1 MINNPYTLTLL
12 KAFDILNC
20 FDLDD
25 QEISIKEISA
35 RIEMPQSSVYRI
47 IQSLEFVGMIFQ
59 NKETKKYRLG
69 TKFISLSRKQSYL
82 SNCLQIVTKQME
94 LLGKETG
101 ETVNLATLN
110 CDKITYIHRVE
121 CQHILRPN
129 FVLNASYP
137 AYKTGLGTV
146 LLAELSDA
154 SLQWISQNDA
164 DDIGCSYSYFV
175 EVLRSVRRDGYAFD
189 DQVFSPGLRCVAA
202 PVKGPGGKSLFA
214 ISVSAPIIRMSDET
228 YLKIRDLVVKR
239 ATAAAEEI
247 MELG

>member
-82 SNCLQIVTKQME
+82 SNCLQIVTKQM
-94 LLGKETG
+94 
-101 ETVNLATLN
+101 
-110 CDKITYIHRVE
+110 
-121 CQHILRPN
+121 
-129 FVLNASYP
+129 
-137 AYKTGLGTV
+137 
-146 LLAELSDA
+146 
-154 SLQWISQNDA
+154 
-164 DDIGCSYSYFV
+164 
-175 EVLRSVRRDGYAFD
+175 
-189 DQVFSPGLRCVAA
+189 
-202 PVKGPGGKSLFA
+202 
-214 ISVSAPIIRMSDET
+214 
-228 YLKIRDLVVKR
+228 
-239 ATAAAEEI
+239 
-247 MELG
+247 

>member
-146 LLAELSDA
+146 LL
-154 SLQWISQNDA
+154 
-164 DDIGCSYSYFV
+164 GV
-175 EVLRSVRRDGYAFD
+175 ERRKPA
-189 DQVFSPGLRCVAA
+189 V
-202 PVKGPGGKSLFA
+202 
-214 ISVSAPIIRMSDET
+214 
-228 YLKIRDLVVKR
+228 DLPK
-239 ATAAAEEI
+239 
-247 MELG
+247 

>member
-1 MINNPYTLTLL
+1 
-12 KAFDILNC
+12 
-20 FDLDD
+20 
-25 QEISIKEISA
+25 
-35 RIEMPQSSVYRI
+35 
-47 IQSLEFVGMIFQ
+47 
-59 NKETKKYRLG
+59 
-69 TKFISLSRKQSYL
+69 
-82 SNCLQIVTKQME
+82 ME

-154 SLQWISQNDA
+154 SLQWIYQNDA

-189 DQVFSPGLRCVAA
+189 DQVLSPGLRCVAA
-202 PVKGPGGKSLFA
+202 PVKGPCGKSLFA